1 MKKLLLILIHII
13 VGYFGLRAQ
22 NILLDKPVLAA
33 SLTLF
38 PDITNPNVY
47 YFLPNKLRLGIGTD
61 GKPQFSFLRFVQNVR
76 TEAGEEVKRE
86 GDGGGVVHAVVE
98 LYVSDEQKKDAERE
112 LKRVSKNAEATIVG
126 PVIYK
131 SGTMSLVSSIANEK
145 GGYAKSV
152 IGLGPAPLLVGNK
165 AAVSVLLTK
174 DGSKIL
180 WESFK
185 TTAPDMSFS
194 FVMSVSGFRTPLNAK
209 IEVDYEKIYQSESFS
224 VGVKLKT
231 KTISNSNRNNGQQ
244 QNSQNNTN
252 PTPATNGGS
261 NPAPATNGGS
271 NPAPATN
278 GGSNPTPATNGGAN
292 PAPATNGGS
301 NPAPAT
307 NGGSN
312 PTPAT
317 NGGSNP
323 APATNG
329 GANPAPATNGGANPT
344 PATNGGANPTPATN
358 GTPRRNQVASA
369 ETNDPTINDIN
380 NHGSLNAFF
389 DYDPKWMDIIANF
402 DELVADEQV
411 TLGDES
417 SFYVD
422 AELRMAFEEMRQK
435 GEIKVSGPAM
445 DAQGEKIL
453 EIAYSKLIDQ
463 MFEPVTGGSSSTQDM
478 NSILQMANQRN
489 GDSNT
494 TINNTG
500 NVQAPQETD
509 GTKTSIGVTVAYQ
522 FKKIKKSGSFKLDL
536 NRSLS
541 DEIQFRFDENFG
553 KLNCKECFRQV
564 NLDDP
569 MFRQREIQVSLDGL
583 NADQFKKYINFTT
596 ISLKKTHGNNDI
608 TTDEVR
614 VGADDFDKKANVYRL
629 LYGWK
634 DEKDAD
640 KNRWLKYEYKTIWS
654 MFGDYTIEGDWKS
667 SDAFGINVA
676 PPVRPISIDVEA
688 SADLL
693 KAAQVRSANVKF
705 YYNYGG
711 GEKVEQ
717 INIRTD
723 AAVTAAKVELLLAQN
738 QYDYEYEITWRL
750 TGNKEVKSG
759 RQKSNSTMLYVDE
772 LPK

>member
-1 MKKLLLILIHII
+1 MKKLLFILIHFM
-13 VGYFGLRAQ
+13 VGYFGLHAQ

-38 PDITNPNVY
+38 PDMTNPNVY

-76 TEAGEEVKRE
+76 TEAGEEAKRE

-194 FVMSVSGFRTPLNAK
+194 FVMSVAGFRSPISAK
-209 IEVDYEKIYQSESFS
+209 IEVDYEKIYQSESLS
-224 VGVKLKT
+224 VGLKAKT

-244 QNSQNNTN
+244 QNSQNNAT
-252 PTPATNGGS
+252 PTPATNGGGTTS
-261 NPAPATNGGS
+261 PTTPTTNGGGTTS
-271 NPAPATN
+271 PTTPTTTGGGTASPTAPTTTGGGTTSPTTPTTTGGGTTSPTAPTTTGGGTTSPTTPTPTPEVTPSVTPAP
-278 GGSNPTPATNGGAN
+278 
-292 PAPATNGGS
+292 
-301 NPAPAT
+301 
-307 NGGSN
+307 
-312 PTPAT
+312 
-317 NGGSNP
+317 
-323 APATNG
+323 
-329 GANPAPATNGGANPT
+329 
-344 PATNGGANPTPATN
+344 
-358 GTPRRNQVASA
+358 
-369 ETNDPTINDIN
+369 DPTINYNMD
-380 NHGSLNAFF
+380 NHGSLDAFF
-389 DYDPKWMDIIANF
+389 DYNPKWMDIIANF
-402 DELVADEQV
+402 DELVVAEQATV
-411 TLGDES
+411 GDES
-417 SFYVD
+417 GFYLD
-422 AELRMAFEEMRQK
+422 AELRLAFEEMRQK

-463 MFEPVTGGSSSTQDM
+463 MFEPVTAGGASTTDM
-478 NSILQMANQRN
+478 NSILQAANQSNNSSNNNNNN
-489 GDSNT
+489 GNNNGNNNT
-494 TINNTG
+494 T
-500 NVQAPQETD
+500 QETD
-509 GTKTSIGVTVAYQ
+509 GTKTSIGLTVAYQ
-522 FKKIKKSGSFKLDL
+522 FKKIKKSGSFKLDM
-536 NRSLS
+536 NRSMS
-541 DEIQFRFDENFG
+541 DELQFRFDENFG

-676 PPVRPISIDVEA
+676 PPVRPISIDVDA

-693 KAAQVRSANVKF
+693 KAAQVRSANIKF